1 MPAREKR
8 TIIRGRLVLRSAV
21 LTGLLVVS
29 LLVTAQPPP
38 AAANEVVDWNN
49 TALSVLLAAGHNN
62 VALTRGLTM
71 VHVAIH
77 DALNAIDRR
86 YDGYIF
92 EGAAEANASPGA
104 AVATAARDV
113 LVLTVQVFG
122 PAAQQV
128 AAIAAADAAYTA
140 ALAKIPDAARAR
152 RAGSLWAGRRPL
164 PSSTSGRTT
173 VRPETPHTRRGARP
187 DSGDPTP
194 TRCHPT
200 RRSPTRCSH
209 QGMGPPS
216 YQGGQK

>member
-1 MPAREKR
+1 MPAKEKR

-49 TALSVLLAAGHNN
+49 TALGVLLAAGHNN

-77 DALNAIDRR
+77 DVLNAIDRR

-104 AVATAARDV
+104 AVVTAARDV

-122 PAAQQV
+122 PAAQQA

-140 ALAKIPDAARAR
+140 ALAKIPDG
-152 RAGSLWAGRRPL
+152 AGK
-164 PSSTSGRTT
+164 TSGIAVGR
-173 VRPETPHTRRGARP
+173 
-187 DSGDPTP
+187 
-194 TRCHPT
+194 
-200 RRSPTRCSH
+200 
-209 QGMGPPS
+209 
-216 YQGGQK
+216 